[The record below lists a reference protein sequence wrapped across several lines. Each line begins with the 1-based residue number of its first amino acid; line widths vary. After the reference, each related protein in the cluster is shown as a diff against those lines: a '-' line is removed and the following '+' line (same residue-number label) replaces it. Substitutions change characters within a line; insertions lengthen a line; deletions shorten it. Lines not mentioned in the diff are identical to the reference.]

1 MTGHVYPD
9 PVTRRLITISAMM
22 ATIMVALDGTIA
34 NVALPHMQSSVS
46 ASQDQIVWVLTS
58 YLIATAVATPLSG
71 WLADR
76 FGRKRVMLISVAGF
90 TLASMACG
98 IATNLD
104 ELVLYRVVQGLCGA
118 ALVPLSQALMLDI
131 NPPERV
137 GKAMA
142 VFGMG
147 TIMGPVIGPT
157 LGGWLTDSFSWRWI
171 FFVNLPF
178 GILALVGLSA
188 FMSESRAA
196 NQPRFDLMGFAFL
209 SIFVAALQLMLDRGQ
224 QLDWFSS
231 WEICIEAAVALLF
244 LYLTVVHMWTA
255 KHPFIR
261 PAVFRD
267 RNFLSGSIVGMQL
280 GVLVYAVL
288 ALIAPMLQHL
298 MGYPV
303 MLTGLV
309 TMPRGLGTIISMFF
323 VGHLIGRVDAR
334 HLVVAGLLL
343 CAASLYQMA
352 HLSLEMDSWPVV
364 IAGFVQGMGAGLIF
378 VPVTTIMFSTLA
390 QPYRNE
396 GAALNSLARN
406 MGGAIGISVLQ
417 ALTIRNTATVE
428 SRLAEGVRPDN
439 PIMDM
444 RLPDFDFNLPS
455 SVAGLEQ
462 EIVRQA
468 TMVAYLDSY
477 WFLFIVT
484 LSVVPVALLMKI
496 PKQMTMPK
504 NLPIMD

>member
-1 MTGHVYPD
+1 MSGLYPD
-9 PVTRRLITISAMM
+9 PTARRLITTSLMM
-22 ATIMVALDGTIA
+22 ATTMVALDGTIA

-46 ASQDQIVWVLTS
+46 ASQEQIVWVLTS

-98 IATNLD
+98 IATNLH
-104 ELVLYRVVQGLCGA
+104 ELVLYRLVQGLCGA
-118 ALVPLSQALMLDI
+118 GLVPLSQATMLDI
-131 NPPERV
+131 NPPDRV

-171 FFVNLPF
+171 FFVNVPF
-178 GILALVGLSA
+178 GILALLGLSA
-188 FMSESRAA
+188 SMTESRVA
-196 NQPRFDLMGFAFL
+196 NLPRFDLMGFAFL
-209 SIFVAALQLMLDRGQ
+209 SIFVGALQLMLDRGQ

-231 WEICIEAAVALLF
+231 WEVCIEAGAALLF

-267 RNFLSGSIVGMQL
+267 RNFLTGSIVGMQL

-288 ALIAPMLQHL
+288 ALVAPMLQHL
-298 MGYPV
+298 MRYPV

-309 TMPRGLGTIISMFF
+309 TMPRGIGTMISMYT
-323 VGHLIGRVDAR
+323 VGQFIGRVDAR
-334 HLVVAGLLL
+334 HLLMMGLFL
-343 CAASLYQMA
+343 CAVSLYQMA
-352 HLSLEMDSWPVV
+352 HLSLEMGSWPIVV
-364 IAGFVQGMGAGLIF
+364 AGFVQGLGAGLVF
-378 VPVTTIMFSTLA
+378 VPVTTIMFSTLG
-390 QPYRNE
+390 PRYRNE
-396 GAALNSLARN
+396 GAALNSLSRN
-406 MGGAIGISVLQ
+406 MGAAIGISVLQ

-428 SRLAEGVRPDN
+428 SRLTEGVRPDN

-455 SVAGLEQ
+455 SVAGIEQ

-468 TMVAYLDSY
+468 TMVAYLDSF
-477 WFLFIVT
+477 WFLFLVT
-484 LSVVPVALLMKI
+484 LSVIPVVLLMK
-496 PKQMTMPK
+496 PTKKATVLP